1 MTPST
6 WTVDTLVAYGALWMF
21 GGVFV
26 AVGVGA
32 LVGRHNPTL
41 GAGIGLLTWGAGNL
55 LVSVLLAL
63 MTYVDATVLTLPLQ
77 SCEADPAPGPARAAS
92 ASPPAAAATPAA
104 TAPASYQPVFRLQ
117 TAGRP
122 DRVVLGPKLDRPCP
136 GRPGERVELRIRQD
150 AMETQNQR
158 LVGAWADDDK
168 PVAIMTIWGVFGGAG
183 LLFGGLLA
191 GHQRLAKSSAKV
203 QQRAHE
209 AVIAPWRKT
218 IGALLGQLG
227 LWLFLGAFVAP
238 FFLDGGTDRAVQF
251 GLRAASAA
259 MACWLLAAG
268 VAGTLTVAATGAL
281 ILLAGGLLGMAE
293 LTRLGF

>member
-21 GGVFV
+21 GGAFV

-32 LVGRHNPTL
+32 LVGRRDPSL
-41 GAGIGLLTWGAGNL
+41 GVGCGLLTWGAGNL

-77 SCEADPAPGPARAAS
+77 SCEPDSASGSAAGAS
-92 ASPPAAAATPAA
+92 ATSPAA
-104 TAPASYQPVFRLQ
+104 TAPSAYQPVFRLA
-117 TAGRP
+117 TAGQA
-122 DRVVLGPKLDRPCP
+122 DRLVLGPKLDRPCP
-136 GRPGERVELRIRQD
+136 GRPGERVDLRIRKD
-150 AMETQNQR
+150 ALAASTHR
-158 LVGAWADDDK
+158 LAGDWADDDK

-191 GHQRLAKSSAKV
+191 GHRRLSKASGKNPQRVHDK
-203 QQRAHE
+203 
-209 AVIAPWRKT
+209 VIAPWRKT

-227 LWLFLGAFVAP
+227 LWLFLGSFVIP
-238 FFLDGGTDRAVQF
+238 FFLDGSTDHAVQF
-251 GLRAASAA
+251 GLRTASAA

-268 VAGTLTVAATGAL
+268 VAGTLNVAATGAL
-281 ILLAGGLLGMAE
+281 VLLAGGLLGLAE
-293 LTRLGF
+293 LTRLGI